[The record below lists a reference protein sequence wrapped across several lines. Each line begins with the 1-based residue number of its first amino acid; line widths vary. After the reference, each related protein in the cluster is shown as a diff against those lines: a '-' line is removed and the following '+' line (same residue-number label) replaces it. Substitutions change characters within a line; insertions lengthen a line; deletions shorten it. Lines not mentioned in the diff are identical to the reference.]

1 MIEHMEDVIGLLFRY
16 ITLLQNS
23 GTPKW
28 IFDEVNLISD
38 YVFLIIVCTWYQDK
52 LFKYGKQAAAQKQS
66 S

>member
-1 MIEHMEDVIGLLFRY
+1 MEDVIGLLFRY

-38 YVFLIIVCTWYQDK
+38 YVFLIIVCTQYQDK
-52 LFKYGKQAAAQKQS
+52 LFKYGKQAAAQK
-66 S
+66 

>member
-38 YVFLIIVCTWYQDK
+38 YVFLIIVCTRYQDK
-52 LFKYGKQAAAQKQS
+52 LFKYGKQAAAQKQPS
-66 S
+66 